1 MFNIHFSIS
10 SFSFFDPYRL
20 IFLFQFLFSQF
31 VMHNNAFPTDIPSAP
46 TTLQHR
52 VHIASFG
59 DLSCI
64 PITSCDINVVCASSP
79 PPPPLPSVR
88 RDY

>member
-20 IFLFQFLFSQF
+20 ISFFSISSFTVCHAQY
-31 VMHNNAFPTDIPSAP
+31 IPSAP

-59 DLSCI
+59 DLSCV
-64 PITSCDINVVCASSP
+64 PITSCDINVVCASPP